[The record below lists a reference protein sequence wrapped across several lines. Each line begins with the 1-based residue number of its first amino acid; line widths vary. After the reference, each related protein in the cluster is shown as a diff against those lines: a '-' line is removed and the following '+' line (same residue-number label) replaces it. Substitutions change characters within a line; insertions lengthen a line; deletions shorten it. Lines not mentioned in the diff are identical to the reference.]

1 MKNKL
6 KDLKAQTI
14 ERDKVDETIIE
25 ETYLQEEQRATWRR
39 SNKKY

>member
-39 SNKKY
+39 GNKKY